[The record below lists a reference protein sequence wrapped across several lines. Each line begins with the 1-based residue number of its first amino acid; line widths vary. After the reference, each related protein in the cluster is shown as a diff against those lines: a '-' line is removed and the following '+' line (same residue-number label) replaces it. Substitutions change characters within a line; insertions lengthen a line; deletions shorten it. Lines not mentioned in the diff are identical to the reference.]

1 MDILAEAR
9 RLAGV
14 ATIFVWVGWFFVI
27 YAIVAGIFWWISL
40 TSSAAFNFLTA
51 LGASL
56 QRDRRTDLPG
66 PDRRRHGPLPPTVRP
81 LGRNARGRVM
91 SVRNEALRL
100 LLIGT
105 VFVWVGWFAVIYA
118 IVAGILWWID
128 LAQLQSVN
136 WFEAL
141 GSSLAA
147 IGGPIFLALIV
158 AGMGHFLRIF
168 AMWAASS
175 TESIDMAVGAGEPLV

>member
-1 MDILAEAR
+1 M
-9 RLAGV
+9 
-14 ATIFVWVGWFFVI
+14 
-27 YAIVAGIFWWISL
+27 SL
-40 TSSAAFNFLTA
+40 
-51 LGASL
+51 
-56 QRDRRTDLPG
+56 
-66 PDRRRHGPLPPTVRP
+66 
-81 LGRNARGRVM
+81 
-91 SVRNEALRL
+91 RNEALRL
-100 LLIGT
+100 LMIGT
-105 VFVWVGWFAVIYA
+105 VFVWVGWFAVIYS
-118 IVAGILWWID
+118 IVAGVLWWID